1 MADEGFK
8 RKLTAILS
16 ADAVGYSR
24 LMDDDEESTIRTLT
38 TYCSAMTTLIQ
49 QYRGRIVDIVGDNLM
64 AEFASAVD
72 AVNCAVEIQRE
83 LAERNAGLSY
93 ERRMEFRIG
102 VNVGDVVEEE
112 NRIYGDGVN
121 IAARVEGLA
130 DAGGICISG
139 RVYDQVENKL
149 DFKYDFLGERNVKNI
164 AKPVRA
170 YRVLSYPGAAAHRV
184 IKAKR
189 SAGKIW
195 RNVVITILGIV
206 VLVAA
211 LAIWNSYFRLPS
223 VESTSGRRITF
234 DLPIGPSVAVLPFV
248 NVSGDAEQDYFS
260 DGLTENIITGLSGC
274 PKLFVIARNSTF
286 TYKGIPVKVQQVAR
300 ELGVQYVVEGSVQML
315 KERVR
320 ITAQLINATT
330 GHHIWA
336 EKYDRQLNEIF
347 ALQDEIALKIMS
359 ALEVKLTEGEQAR
372 MRLRGQTNLEAFMKM
387 LKALEYLRHQNK
399 EDNARARRL
408 AEDAI
413 ALAPD
418 NPNIYVLLAAIHI
431 TDVPLGSTSS
441 PIVSFVK
448 ATNNLNKAFSLDKDN
463 SDAYL
468 VLGTLYLWKKQHDK
482 AIAAGERA
490 VTLNP
495 NGADAYCQL
504 GYILHCSGRSDEA
517 IELFN
522 KAIRLNPI
530 PPTYYFYM
538 LGHAYRTVGR
548 YEESIDLYKK
558 SLSLEPN
565 AVFARVG
572 LAVTYFKVGRKE
584 EAHNEAEEILKIDPN
599 FSLKYFEK
607 TQPHINQDYLK
618 DQITILRKLRLE

>member
-1 MADEGFK
+1 
-8 RKLTAILS
+8 
-16 ADAVGYSR
+16 
-24 LMDDDEESTIRTLT
+24 
-38 TYCSAMTTLIQ
+38 
-49 QYRGRIVDIVGDNLM
+49 
-64 AEFASAVD
+64 
-72 AVNCAVEIQRE
+72 
-83 LAERNAGLSY
+83 
-93 ERRMEFRIG
+93 
-102 VNVGDVVEEE
+102 
-112 NRIYGDGVN
+112 
-121 IAARVEGLA
+121 
-130 DAGGICISG
+130 
-139 RVYDQVENKL
+139 
-149 DFKYDFLGERNVKNI
+149 
-164 AKPVRA
+164 
-170 YRVLSYPGAAAHRV
+170 
-184 IKAKR
+184 
-189 SAGKIW
+189 
-195 RNVVITILGIV
+195 
-206 VLVAA
+206 
-211 LAIWNSYFRLPS
+211 
-223 VESTSGRRITF
+223 
-234 DLPIGPSVAVLPFV
+234 
-248 NVSGDAEQDYFS
+248 
-260 DGLTENIITGLSGC
+260 
-274 PKLFVIARNSTF
+274 
-286 TYKGIPVKVQQVAR
+286 
-300 ELGVQYVVEGSVQML
+300 
-315 KERVR
+315 
-320 ITAQLINATT
+320 
-330 GHHIWA
+330 
-336 EKYDRQLNEIF
+336 
-347 ALQDEIALKIMS
+347 
-359 ALEVKLTEGEQAR
+359 
-372 MRLRGQTNLEAFMKM
+372 
-387 LKALEYLRHQNK
+387 
-399 EDNARARRL
+399 
-408 AEDAI
+408 
-413 ALAPD
+413 
-418 NPNIYVLLAAIHI
+418 
-431 TDVPLGSTSS
+431 VPLGSTSS